1 MRSIYRD
8 RSANK
13 QSAASSNFTT
23 LQNML
28 GRKPGSGSGSEPLLA
43 GGGSSNRVQVPTALA
58 SPPYSSDSVSQSRT
72 ARARS
77 NYSQRSL
84 CLPPFYPTGISC
96 RPRHVCPLAPL
107 LLNTSCKKDHDHL
120 FAITH
125 FLSSSPCLSSTVP
138 CSYIV
143 DAGASLQA
151 FVQASCCQLR
161 PLSHKCNLLGD
172 QPLFSLLV

>member
-1 MRSIYRD
+1 
-8 RSANK
+8 
-13 QSAASSNFTT
+13 
-23 LQNML
+23 ML

-125 FLSSSPCLSSTVP
+125 FLSSSPFLSSAVP

-161 PLSHKCNLLGD
+161 PLSHKCKHFTVSVMALTVSSS
-172 QPLFSLLV
+172 SLLPCFLVSLLLPPSTPSGSQH